1 MGLFDIINKQKG
13 AANPEGE
20 LRQLIVQVK
29 EVVSEM
35 AEIMGD
41 MPPEIREGSRR
52 SFTEAVG
59 ESPEETLKRLTKVE
73 RRLLSGSMES
83 ISRSEITSLRDRMK
97 RLDAHL
103 TNSYAEA
110 KHLPEGRAGRKA
122 VRSSVKERS
131 RTVTALVKGL
141 EGAMR

>member
-13 AANPEGE
+13 ASKPEGG

-35 AEIMGD
+35 AEIMSD

-73 RRLLSGSMES
+73 RRLLSGGMES
-83 ISRSEITSLRDRMK
+83 ISRSEITTLRDRMK

-110 KHLPEGRAGRKA
+110 KHLPQGRTGRKA
-122 VRSSVKERS
+122 VRSSMKERS
-131 RTVTALVKGL
+131 RTVTALVNGL
-141 EGAMR
+141 ESAMR